1 MEIVAEQ
8 NYTRL
13 NHAINGRIRT
23 SPDGDS
29 PSAFDSALAPISHI
43 SHMKFS
49 TAARGERYAVSRP
62 PTDGRGS
69 PSP

>member
-1 MEIVAEQ
+1 
-8 NYTRL
+8 
-13 NHAINGRIRT
+13 
-23 SPDGDS
+23 
-29 PSAFDSALAPISHI
+29 LAPISHI